1 MPDGNNDKPN
11 NQGENPYDLLIQR
24 TKEQGQ
30 QIEALT
36 KKLDE
41 QSKVIS
47 ALMRDSLG
55 GTPNEKVTKSTKQD
69 LEKLLDEGLKHVK
82 RTN

>member
-11 NQGENPYDLLIQR
+11 NQGENPYDLLIQK

-36 KKLDE
+36 KKVEE
-41 QSKVIS
+41 QSKVVA

-55 GTPNEKVTKSTKQD
+55 GSSNEKVTKSTKPD

>member
-11 NQGENPYDLLIQR
+11 NQGENPYDLLIQK